1 MEREL
6 LLEIGCEELPA
17 TWLPGLTAQLAEVLG
32 GRLDTHGIGAGA
44 AVETYAT
51 PRRLTARVRKLLER
65 QPDLDESVTGP
76 PVAAA
81 FDADGA
87 PTRAGLGFA
96 KKHGVD
102 IGALD
107 QVDTPKGRYLAHRRT
122 ARGRA
127 TVDVL
132 PNVLTDTLRNLSF
145 AKKMRWDAVLPDG
158 RGELLFGR
166 PIRWLVFL
174 YGGRVVP
181 YVIERSPL
189 AASEHVQ
196 HVRSGA
202 VTYGH
207 RFLAT
212 SGRAGRALKVKTF
225 DDYRARLAE
234 QFVVLDRQERRDR
247 IAREL
252 DAHAARLGGRVA
264 LRGAGQS
271 RLLDEVPDLVEYP
284 SVVAGSF
291 DREFLDLPEEVL
303 TTAMIHH
310 QHYFPVAAADGPL
323 LPAFLAVT
331 NTEPD
336 DAGTIAGNAERV
348 LAARLRDAQFF
359 WAADR
364 AHPLDSRM
372 DRLGTLVL
380 HARVGSYRDKALR
393 LEALAPWIAA
403 NALERPADVAHVRL
417 AGRLAK
423 IDLTTDMVR
432 EFTELQGAMGGIY
445 ARAEGLPDEVWKAIY
460 HQYLPV
466 GVDRDEPPTAEDLGS
481 AAGCWASLTLADRV
495 DTLVGLHGAGERPSG
510 TRDPFAMRRLA
521 HGLMKVLVDLPEL
534 ADCEAAPSLGTLVDQ
549 ACQGIRGALG
559 DDPDALERVEP
570 SGLRPLYEFL
580 IERLRHLFETRGV
593 GYDELNAVIRP
604 FQERLTAVAPLDIR
618 RRIEALHAVRVSEDF
633 EALALLFKRVKNI
646 ARELPHGELES
657 LRQAEPDVGTSL
669 VEAAERDLWTSLGA
683 RRLGVQD
690 AVATGDYRRAF
701 LLAAELRPGVD
712 RFFEEVFVMVD
723 DDRLRRARLRL
734 MADLRDL
741 VLSLADISELVPRT
755 ET

>member
-17 TWLPGLTAQLAEVLG
+17 TWLPGLTSQLAEVLG
-32 GRLDTHGIGAGA
+32 NRLETHGIGAGGP
-44 AVETYAT
+44 VETYAT

-65 QPDLDESVTGP
+65 QPDLDESINGP

-81 FDADGA
+81 FDAEGA

-96 KKHGVD
+96 KKHGVP
-102 IGALD
+102 IENLD
-107 QVDTPKGRYLAHRRT
+107 QVETPKGRYLAFRRT
-122 ARGRA
+122 TRGRA
-127 TVDVL
+127 AVDVL
-132 PNVLTDTLRNLSF
+132 PDVLTDTLRNLSF

-181 YVIERSPL
+181 FVIQRSS
-189 AASEHVQ
+189 AASSEYVQ
-196 HVRSGA
+196 EVRSGS

-212 SGRAGRALKVKTF
+212 SGRAGRALKVKAF

-234 QFVVLDRQERRDR
+234 HFVVLDRQERRDR

-252 DAHAARLGGRVA
+252 DAHASRLGGRVA
-264 LRGAGQS
+264 LRGASQAA
-271 RLLDEVPDLVEYP
+271 LLDEVPDLVEYP
-284 SVVAGSF
+284 SVIAGSF
-291 DREFLDLPEEVL
+291 DTEFLKLPEEVL
-303 TTAMIHH
+303 ATAMIHH
-310 QHYFPVAAADGPL
+310 QHYFPIAGAEGRL

-336 DAGTIAGNAERV
+336 DAGTIAGNSERV

-364 AHPLDSRM
+364 AHTLESRM
-372 DRLGTLVL
+372 DRLGTLTL
-380 HARVGSYRDKALR
+380 HAKLGSYRDKALR
-393 LEALAPWIAA
+393 LEALAPWIAD
-403 NALERPADVAHVRL
+403 NALERPADAEHARL

-423 IDLTTDMVR
+423 SDLTTDMVR
-432 EFTELQGAMGGIY
+432 EFTELQGTMGGIY
-445 ARAEGLPDEVWKAIY
+445 ARAEGLPEAVCQAIY
-460 HQYLPV
+460 YQYLPV
-466 GVDRDEPPTAEDLGS
+466 GVDREEPPTAVDLGAS
-481 AAGCWASLTLADRV
+481 AGVWATVTVADRI

-534 ADCEAAPSLGTLVDQ
+534 AGGGAAPALGPLVGEAARGLRDALRDQ
-549 ACQGIRGALG
+549 
-559 DDPDALERVEP
+559 PDALERLEP
-570 SGLRPLYEFL
+570 AGLAPLYDFMG
-580 IERLRHLFETRGV
+580 ERLRHLFESRGF
-593 GYDELNAVIRP
+593 GYDEVNAVLRP
-604 FQERLTAVAPLDIR
+604 LQDRPAAISPLDLR
-618 RRIEALHAVRVSEDF
+618 RRLEALRAVRVSEDF
-633 EALALLFKRVKNI
+633 QALALLFKRVKNI
-646 ARELPHGELES
+646 ARELPPDELEE
-657 LRQAEPDVGTSL
+657 LRQAEPDAGASL
-669 VEAAERDLWTSLGA
+669 VEPAERDLWAALDE
-683 RRLGVQD
+683 RRRSVEQ
-690 AVATGDYRRAF
+690 AVAEVAYERAF
-701 LLAAELRPGVD
+701 GLAGELRPAVD
-712 RFFEEVFVMVD
+712 RFFDEVFVMVED
-723 DDRLRRARLRL
+723 AGLRRARLRL

-741 VLSLADISELVPRT
+741 VLDLADISELVPLT